1 MNWQKHGPA
10 IAWVC
15 KQVYF
20 AVLAAGVVG
29 VTYAQ
34 L

>member
-1 MNWQKHGPA
+1 MNWQKHGPV

-20 AVLAAGVVG
+20 AVLAVGVVG
-29 VTYAQ
+29 LVCG
-34 L
+34 